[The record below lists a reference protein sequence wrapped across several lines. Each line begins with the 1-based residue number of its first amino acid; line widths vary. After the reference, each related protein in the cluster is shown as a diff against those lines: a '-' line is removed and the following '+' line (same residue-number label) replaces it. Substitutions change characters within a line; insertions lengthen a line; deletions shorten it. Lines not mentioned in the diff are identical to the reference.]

1 MSEELVEQS
10 KAVVASNFVF
20 EEDASDERHN
30 LSILDD
36 VLELMLQ
43 IG

>member
-20 EEDASDERHN
+20 EEDTSDERHN

>member
-1 MSEELVEQS
+1 MSKELI
-10 KAVVASNFVF
+10 KKPKTVVASNLVF
-20 EEDASDERHN
+20 KEDASEERHN

-43 IG
+43 LG

>member
-10 KAVVASNFVF
+10 EAVVASNFVF
-20 EEDASDERHN
+20 EEDASEERHN